1 MNPQPHHLTPCLGQS
16 LSPLEQVSRPVQR
29 GCQQSLLHI
38 LMALEKGSLNGPIP
52 LVPLNSEA
60 WKDR

>member
-29 GCQQSLLHI
+29 GCQQSLCRQIAVRINQAMHGKHGTRDL
-38 LMALEKGSLNGPIP
+38 AQGY
-52 LVPLNSEA
+52 
-60 WKDR
+60 